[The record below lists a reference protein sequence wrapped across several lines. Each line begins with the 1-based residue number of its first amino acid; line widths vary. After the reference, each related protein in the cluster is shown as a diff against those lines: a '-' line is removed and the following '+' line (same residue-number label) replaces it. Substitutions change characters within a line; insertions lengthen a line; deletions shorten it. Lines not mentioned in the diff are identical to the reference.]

1 MVNERLYQ
9 IIVKLTFLYKICA
22 LIWSSNFFC
31 LICFLMYPSFDLA
44 VYEGTV
50 RTRFKVVL

>member
-1 MVNERLYQ
+1 MVNERLHQ

-22 LIWSSNFFC
+22 LIWSSIFFC